1 MISFLLE
8 GSSSTYLS
16 HFVSKF
22 SSIFAM
28 KHLGDPHYFLGIEYS
43 SGLFLSQTRYTTTD
57 LLSKFHMSC
66 ANSVSTPI
74 PVRSNLHSLCL
85 L

>member
-1 MISFLLE
+1 
-8 GSSSTYLS
+8 
-16 HFVSKF
+16 
-22 SSIFAM
+22 M

-74 PVRSNLHSLCL
+74 PVRSNLHSLFYVFYEL
-85 L
+85 LEAKKVMAFS